1 MKPIALRRWTGG
13 LLLLAS
19 AGVSAAPT
27 PLADRLLAIDE
38 DARAVPLAERVQRL
52 QAAYQA
58 DPLASMLA
66 ESCQAVPA
74 ERVEDAFAATQLV
87 NFYAPDAQ
95 RLDQMQ
101 CLLPRLRGQGDAEK
115 ARADELHR
123 ALIAQRRFAQA
134 NALRADAGLDA
145 KVLPEI
151 TGDMVAARQ
160 VLVLSDA
167 DHAVRRTLPQQGWQ
181 VVALVHPYCGFS
193 QRALAAITTDPAF
206 AGLRPHLQLVVP
218 NDQSWPSQQMLDWN
232 RAHPDLPMQPLQPGP
247 AWTALRT
254 GQTPTFHLLK
264 DGELTTTALGWEND
278 GQALRALQALMEAPR

>member
-1 MKPIALRRWTGG
+1 MKSTALRRWMGG

-38 DARAVPLAERVQRL
+38 DARAMPLAERVQRL

-58 DPLASMLA
+58 DPLVSVLA
-66 ESCQAVPA
+66 KDCTAVPA
-74 ERVEDAFAATQLV
+74 ERVEDAFAATQII
-87 NFYAPDAQ
+87 NFYAPDARQ
-95 RLDQMQ
+95 LEQMQ
-101 CLLPRLRGQGDAEK
+101 CLLPQLQDASAQ
-115 ARADELHR
+115 ARTAELHR
-123 ALIAQRRFAQA
+123 AFIAQRRFAQA
-134 NALRADAGLDA
+134 NALRAAAGLDA

-151 TGDMVAARQ
+151 TGDTAATRQ
-160 VLVLSDA
+160 VLTLTDA

-218 NDQSWPSQQMLDWN
+218 NDQSWPIQQMLDWN

-264 DGELTTTALGWEND
+264 DGALTTTALGWEND

>member
-1 MKPIALRRWTGG
+1 MKSTALRRWMGG

-38 DARAVPLAERVQRL
+38 DARAMPLAERVQRL

-58 DPLASMLA
+58 DPLVSVLA
-66 ESCQAVPA
+66 QDCTAVPA
-74 ERVEDAFAATQLV
+74 ERVEDAFAATQII
-87 NFYAPDAQ
+87 NFYAPDARQ
-95 RLDQMQ
+95 LEQMQ
-101 CLLPRLRGQGDAEK
+101 CLLPQLQDASAQ
-115 ARADELHR
+115 ARTAELHR
-123 ALIAQRRFAQA
+123 AFIAQRRFAQA
-134 NALRADAGLDA
+134 NALRAAAGLDA

-151 TGDMVAARQ
+151 TGDTAATRQ
-160 VLVLSDA
+160 VLTLTDA

-206 AGLRPHLQLVVP
+206 AGLRRHLQLVVP
-218 NDQSWPSQQMLDWN
+218 NDQSWPIQQMLDWN

-264 DGELTTTALGWEND
+264 DGALTTTALGWEND

>member
-1 MKPIALRRWTGG
+1 MKSTALHRWMGG

-38 DARAVPLAERVQRL
+38 DARAMPLAERVLRL

-66 ESCQAVPA
+66 EGCQAVPA

-101 CLLPRLRGQGDAEK
+101 CLLPRLRGQGDAAK

-145 KVLPEI
+145 KVLPGI
-151 TGDMVAARQ
+151 TGDTVAARQ

-181 VVALVHPYCGFS
+181 IVALVHPYCGFS

-218 NDQSWPSQQMLDWN
+218 NDQNWPIQQMLDWN

-264 DGELTTTALGWEND
+264 DGALMTTALGWEND

>member
-1 MKPIALRRWTGG
+1 MKSTALRRWMGG

-38 DARAVPLAERVQRL
+38 DARAMPLAERVQRL

-58 DPLASMLA
+58 DPLVSVLA
-66 ESCQAVPA
+66 QDCTAVPA
-74 ERVEDAFAATQLV
+74 ERVEDAFAATQII
-87 NFYAPDAQ
+87 NFYAPDARQ
-95 RLDQMQ
+95 LEQMQ
-101 CLLPRLRGQGDAEK
+101 CLLPQLQDASAQ
-115 ARADELHR
+115 ARTAELHR
-123 ALIAQRRFAQA
+123 AFIAQRRFAQA
-134 NALRADAGLDA
+134 NALRAAAGLDA

-151 TGDMVAARQ
+151 TGDTAATRQ
-160 VLVLSDA
+160 VLTLTDA

-218 NDQSWPSQQMLDWN
+218 NDQSWPIQQMLDWN

-247 AWTALRT
+247 ARPGRRCALARR
-254 GQTPTFHLLK
+254 P
-264 DGELTTTALGWEND
+264 
-278 GQALRALQALMEAPR
+278 PSIC

>member
-1 MKPIALRRWTGG
+1 MKSTALRRWIGG

-38 DARAVPLAERVQRL
+38 DARAMPLAERVQRL

-66 ESCQAVPA
+66 EGCQTVPA

-101 CLLPRLRGQGDAEK
+101 CLLPRLQGQGDAMK

-145 KVLPEI
+145 KVLPGI
-151 TGDMVAARQ
+151 TGDTVAARQ

-167 DHAVRRTLPQQGWQ
+167 EHAVRRTLPQQGWQ

-218 NDQSWPSQQMLDWN
+218 NDQSWPIQQMLDWN

-264 DGELTTTALGWEND
+264 DGALMTTALGWEND

>member
-1 MKPIALRRWTGG
+1 MKSTALRRWMGG

-19 AGVSAAPT
+19 AGVSAGPT

-38 DARAVPLAERVQRL
+38 AARAMPLAARVQRL

-66 ESCQAVPA
+66 EGCQAVPA

-95 RLDQMQ
+95 RLEQMQ
-101 CLLPRLRGQGDAEK
+101 CLLPRLRGQGDAAK

-134 NALRADAGLDA
+134 NALRAATGLNA

-151 TGDMVAARQ
+151 TGDAAATRQ
-160 VLVLSDA
+160 VLTLTDA
-167 DHAVRRTLPQQGWQ
+167 GHAIRRTLPQQGWQ

-206 AGLRPHLQLVVP
+206 AGLRPQLQLVVP
-218 NDQSWPSQQMLDWN
+218 NDQSWPIQQMLDWN

-247 AWTALRT
+247 SWTALRT

-264 DGELTTTALGWEND
+264 DGALMTTALGWEND
-278 GQALRALQALMEAPR
+278 GQALRALQALIEAPR

>member
-1 MKPIALRRWTGG
+1 MKSTALRRWMGG

-38 DARAVPLAERVQRL
+38 DARAMPLAERVQRL

-58 DPLASMLA
+58 DPLVSVLA
-66 ESCQAVPA
+66 QDCTAVPA
-74 ERVEDAFAATQLV
+74 ERVEDAFAATQII
-87 NFYAPDAQ
+87 NFYAPDARQ
-95 RLDQMQ
+95 LEQMQ
-101 CLLPRLRGQGDAEK
+101 CLLPQLQDASAQ
-115 ARADELHR
+115 ARTAELHR
-123 ALIAQRRFAQA
+123 AFIAQRRFAQA
-134 NALRADAGLDA
+134 NALRAAAGLDA

-151 TGDMVAARQ
+151 TGDTAASRQ
-160 VLVLSDA
+160 VLTLTDA

-218 NDQSWPSQQMLDWN
+218 NDQSWPIQQMLDWN

-264 DGELTTTALGWEND
+264 DGALTTTALGWEND

>member
-1 MKPIALRRWTGG
+1 MKSTALHRWMGG

-27 PLADRLLAIDE
+27 PLADRLQAIDE
-38 DARAVPLAERVQRL
+38 DARAMPLAERVQRL
-52 QAAYQA
+52 QVAYQA

-66 ESCQAVPA
+66 EGCQAVPA

-101 CLLPRLRGQGDAEK
+101 CLLPRLRGQGDAAK

-145 KVLPEI
+145 KVLPGI
-151 TGDMVAARQ
+151 TGDTVAARQ

-181 VVALVHPYCGFS
+181 IVALVHPYCGFS

-218 NDQSWPSQQMLDWN
+218 NDQNWPIQQMLDWN

-264 DGELTTTALGWEND
+264 DGALMTTALGWEND